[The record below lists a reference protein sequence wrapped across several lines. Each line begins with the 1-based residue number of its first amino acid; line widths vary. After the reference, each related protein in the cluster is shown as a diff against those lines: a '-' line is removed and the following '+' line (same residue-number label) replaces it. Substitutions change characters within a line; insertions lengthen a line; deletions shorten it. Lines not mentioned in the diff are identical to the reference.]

1 MKKTSTTNILAKIF
15 KKTPEKK
22 VKKKTKPKVAK
33 KSTPPKAKVVKKNIP
48 VKKTK
53 TKKVTATKIKKNLKT
68 VSKKA
73 APEKVEIKT
82 DNLRIS
88 KSNEVKPEIK
98 KVKKQETEKREYKV
112 KDYVVYPKHGVGQI
126 TEFKK
131 INIGGIDVETYV
143 LKFEKDKANGM
154 VPVNKQSHLR
164 PLATINQVNKC
175 ISILKSKPKI
185 KRSMWSR
192 RAQEYEAKIS
202 SGKIYELAEV
212 VRDLNKGDDL
222 MVDQSYSER
231 QLFEKAYERILSEF
245 QIVMGVSL
253 EDTQKKL
260 DKALK
265 RNLEGQ
271 PKTIAAPTK
280 IKDPAADPDA
290 DSVQI
295 TDTENLTSGDQLQAV
310 ERVLKRTRGIASY
323 EIISEKKL
331 IGLLEPWLG
340 TGNVTADL
348 PIPVMID
355 VILNPEKRF
364 NEKGLRIELS
374 AVAPG
379 AKLDTHGRW
388 RQNLERGLQTMR
400 ILAGLI
406 LMLVTIA
413 TATVIIFATRAGLG
427 TNKETVE
434 VLHLIGAHDKFI
446 SRQFERQFLTLS
458 LLSCIIGYGAAA
470 GIFHMLFILM
480 TDMEDMQFY
489 LLLLGVPFLSI
500 LMTWLII
507 RNFVIRTLAKAL

>member
-1 MKKTSTTNILAKIF
+1 MKKTSSTNILAKIF
-15 KKTPEKK
+15 KKTPATK
-22 VKKKTKPKVAK
+22 VKNKVVTKVTKKPKSKVAKKNSSKAKPKATKPKVVKSTAK
-33 KSTPPKAKVVKKNIP
+33 KKLKSSTKNP
-48 VKKTK
+48 VTEKSE
-53 TKKVTATKIKKNLKT
+53 VTN
-68 VSKKA
+68 
-73 APEKVEIKT
+73 
-82 DNLRIS
+82 NLRIS

-98 KVKKQETEKREYKV
+98 KVKKQETEKKEYKV

-245 QIVMGVSL
+245 QIVMDVSL

-271 PKTIAAPTK
+271 AKEIAAPTK
-280 IKDPAADPDA
+280 LAEPDA
-290 DSVQI
+290 PGNEPATTDSK
-295 TDTENLTSGDQLQAV
+295 D
-310 ERVLKRTRGIASY
+310 
-323 EIISEKKL
+323 
-331 IGLLEPWLG
+331 
-340 TGNVTADL
+340 
-348 PIPVMID
+348 
-355 VILNPEKRF
+355 
-364 NEKGLRIELS
+364 
-374 AVAPG
+374 
-379 AKLDTHGRW
+379 
-388 RQNLERGLQTMR
+388 
-400 ILAGLI
+400 
-406 LMLVTIA
+406 
-413 TATVIIFATRAGLG
+413 
-427 TNKETVE
+427 
-434 VLHLIGAHDKFI
+434 
-446 SRQFERQFLTLS
+446 
-458 LLSCIIGYGAAA
+458 
-470 GIFHMLFILM
+470 
-480 TDMEDMQFY
+480 
-489 LLLLGVPFLSI
+489 
-500 LMTWLII
+500 
-507 RNFVIRTLAKAL
+507 

>member
-1 MKKTSTTNILAKIF
+1 MTNILKKIF
-15 KKTPEKK
+15 KTTPEKK
-22 VKKKTKPKVAK
+22 VKKKTV
-33 KSTPPKAKVVKKNIP
+33 TKASGK
-48 VKKTK
+48 KKTK
-53 TKKVTATKIKKNLKT
+53 ARVVNQAVKKVKKNLKST
-68 VSKKA
+68 KARVVNQAVKKVKKNLKITTKS
-73 APEKVEIKT
+73 PTPSKVEVT
-82 DNLRIS
+82 NNLRIP

-245 QIVMGVSL
+245 QIVMNVPL

-271 PKTIAAPTK
+271 AKAIETSTK
-280 IKDPAADPDA
+280 LIEPESSEAETT
-290 DSVQI
+290 
-295 TDTENLTSGDQLQAV
+295 TDTED
-310 ERVLKRTRGIASY
+310 
-323 EIISEKKL
+323 
-331 IGLLEPWLG
+331 
-340 TGNVTADL
+340 
-348 PIPVMID
+348 
-355 VILNPEKRF
+355 
-364 NEKGLRIELS
+364 
-374 AVAPG
+374 
-379 AKLDTHGRW
+379 
-388 RQNLERGLQTMR
+388 
-400 ILAGLI
+400 
-406 LMLVTIA
+406 
-413 TATVIIFATRAGLG
+413 
-427 TNKETVE
+427 
-434 VLHLIGAHDKFI
+434 
-446 SRQFERQFLTLS
+446 
-458 LLSCIIGYGAAA
+458 
-470 GIFHMLFILM
+470 
-480 TDMEDMQFY
+480 
-489 LLLLGVPFLSI
+489 
-500 LMTWLII
+500 
-507 RNFVIRTLAKAL
+507 